1 MGWVGR
7 LQLRSV
13 GRSTM
18 IGPDTDDGALSDRI
32 AHTLFTKIGWTEVG
46 GGEVVWIVD
55 FVGIE
60 SRQRSRKQAMR
71 AQHKAMLQVL

>member
-1 MGWVGR
+1 MG
-7 LQLRSV
+7 RSV
-13 GRSTM
+13 AAAFGGSTM
-18 IGPDTDDGALSDRI
+18 IGPDTEDGALSDRI

-46 GGEVVWIVD
+46 GEEVVWIVD

>member
-18 IGPDTDDGALSDRI
+18 IGPDTEDGALSDRI

-46 GGEVVWIVD
+46 GGKWCGLWISL
-55 FVGIE
+55 GLKAGKEAE
-60 SRQRSRKQAMR
+60 SKR
-71 AQHKAMLQVL
+71 